1 MNDKIKSNLKLIFN
15 PMINYFGE
23 WEMLPGLKE
32 ISKVDNGKN
41 AFKEFLERYY
51 YSPLNVIFKD
61 DELARSF
68 KYAICSTSRD
78 GARALY
84 FSKRAFLRNVISNI
98 DDVLEGNGDN
108 AYAYIKKAIRSRK
121 DIYRDVVKEGENS
134 PYYKEIMDE
143 YIMSDLDMP
152 FIDYLEICKRKY
164 TKLLS
169 GYNAVLELFDKPID
183 TDKFM
188 DCFDANQLYLFTTY
202 SLLNYSKKH
211 YEAYG
216 KLDYNIVVIDT
227 YKSMVEEIRE
237 KDSFYNS
244 HLLLKDNIVYTI
256 DDLFRDYEALLD
268 VTDAKKIE
276 NSNNDVTDKK

>member
-1 MNDKIKSNLKLIFN
+1 MEDKIKNNLKLIFN
-15 PMINYFGE
+15 PLINYYGE

-32 ISKVDNGKN
+32 ISKVNNNKN

-51 YSPLNVIFKD
+51 YSPLKVIFKE

-68 KYAICSTSRD
+68 KYAICSTSHD

-84 FSKRAFLRNVISNI
+84 FSKKAFLRNVISNI
-98 DDVLEGNGDN
+98 DEVLQSNGEN
-108 AYAYIKKAIRSRK
+108 AFSFIKKSIRNRK
-121 DIYRDVVKEGENS
+121 DVYRDVLKEEENS

-143 YIMSDLDMP
+143 YIMSDLDMT
-152 FIDYLEICKRKY
+152 FQEYLEICKRKY

-188 DCFDANQLYLFTTY
+188 ECFDANQLYLFTAY

-216 KLDYNIVVIDT
+216 KMDYNIVVIDT
-227 YKSMVEEIRE
+227 YKEMVDEIRK

-244 HLLLKDNIVYTI
+244 HLILKDNIVYTI
-256 DDLFRDYEALLD
+256 DDLFRDYDTLMD
-268 VTDAKKIE
+268 TV
-276 NSNNDVTDKK
+276 DKK